1 MNRRP
6 IKTRSTRA
14 AQALASG
21 LIRTAITPDQISIAS
36 VVFAVAGAAALL
48 GLPGPL
54 GLVLCAF
61 CVQLRLLCNLMD
73 GMVAV
78 EGGKKSPLG
87 DLFNEIPD
95 RVADSIFLVALGY
108 ASGLVALGWCA
119 ALVAALTAYI
129 RVLGGALG
137 LPQDFRGPQSK
148 SQRMAVMTAACLLA
162 AIELA
167 LRGSQQVLE
176 LALVVIT
183 AGAVLTC
190 FLRLRAMA
198 ALLRA
203 RAAG

>member
-21 LIRTAITPDQISIAS
+21 LIRTAITPDQISLAS
-36 VVFAVAGAAALL
+36 MVFAGAGAAALL
-48 GLPGPL
+48 GLPGPA
-54 GLVLCAF
+54 GLVLCAL

-87 DLFNEIPD
+87 DLYNEIPD
-95 RVADSIFLVALGY
+95 RVADSVFLVALGY
-108 ASGLVALGWCA
+108 ACGLAALGWCA

-129 RVLGGALG
+129 RVLGGAIG
-137 LPQDFRGPQSK
+137 LPQDYRGPQSK
-148 SQRMAVMTAACLLA
+148 SQRMAVMTAGCLLA
-162 AIELA
+162 AVEFA
-167 LRGSQQVLE
+167 LRGSTQSLQV
-176 LALVVIT
+176 ALVVIT

-190 FLRLRAMA
+190 WLRLRAMA